1 MNSNTKLSPLLV
13 EAKDQY
19 IHQLAEIIA
28 PYVIHSVNGA
38 YAYAKKHAKYGQT
51 TVEFQ
56 KKLKEIP
63 QWNSNTI
70 NQQVSAI
77 SSKYR
82 FLSDLIAACFVSY
95 VKILSSV
102 KIHAQKPNIRLK
114 LPADD
119 VFVHRVFALSAKEF
133 YIDPALVKADRA
145 TRMSIVRRSVE
156 TAVRDL
162 LPIQDILRA
171 YLGNTVDDDGVNPEE
186 IDGDDEFDLSASS
199 VAESE
204 AASSPAASPVAS
216 PFAPPPAVLQSGVG
230 QDQALAQ
237 LQQILGQQQAVSQA
251 ASLQAQVYPP
261 PMESTTRMIVPSPL
275 AAPSPL
281 VAPSPAKSI
290 RVPLGNPGAFVTPL
304 GFDDAGEDR
313 FFK

>member
-38 YAYAKKHAKYGQT
+38 YQYAKKHAKYGQS

-70 NQQVSAI
+70 HQQVSAI

-145 TRMSIVRRSVE
+145 TRRGIVRRSVE

-186 IDGDDEFDLSASS
+186 IDEDEFDLSASS

-204 AASSPAASPVAS
+204 PAASPVAS
-216 PFAPPPAVLQSGVG
+216 PIASPVASPVAQPMSGIG
-230 QDQALAQ
+230 QEQALAQ
-237 LQQILGQQQAVSQA
+237 LQQILGQQQAASQAVSQA
-251 ASLQAQVYPP
+251 ASPQAYPD
-261 PMESTTRMIVPSPL
+261 TTRVI
-275 AAPSPL
+275 APSPL
-281 VAPSPAKSI
+281 MMAPSIAPSPAKSI

>member
-38 YAYAKKHAKYGQT
+38 YQYAKKHAKYGQS

-70 NQQVSAI
+70 HQQVSAI

-145 TRMSIVRRSVE
+145 TRMGIVRRSVE

-186 IDGDDEFDLSASS
+186 IDGDEFDLSASS

-204 AASSPAASPVAS
+204 PVASPVAS
-216 PFAPPPAVLQSGVG
+216 PVAQPMSGIG
-230 QDQALAQ
+230 QEQALAQ
-237 LQQILGQQQAVSQA
+237 LQQILGQQAASQAASQAVSQAVSQA
-251 ASLQAQVYPP
+251 ASPYPDP
-261 PMESTTRMIVPSPL
+261 ATTRVI
-275 AAPSPL
+275 APSPL
-281 VAPSPAKSI
+281 MAAAPSVAPSPAKSI

>member
-38 YAYAKKHAKYGQT
+38 YQYAKKHAKYGQS

-70 NQQVSAI
+70 HQQVSAI

-145 TRMSIVRRSVE
+145 TRMGIVRRSVE

-186 IDGDDEFDLSASS
+186 IDEDEFDLSASS

-204 AASSPAASPVAS
+204 PAASPVAS
-216 PFAPPPAVLQSGVG
+216 PIASPVASPVAQPMSGIG
-230 QDQALAQ
+230 QEQALAQ
-237 LQQILGQQQAVSQA
+237 LQQILGQQQAASQAVSQA
-251 ASLQAQVYPP
+251 ASPQAYPD
-261 PMESTTRMIVPSPL
+261 TTRVI
-275 AAPSPL
+275 APSPL
-281 VAPSPAKSI
+281 MMAPSIAPSPAKSI